1 MTNAIYTVI
10 RPEGDN
16 RFGLVQETSEG
27 LQELGD
33 RSTTS
38 AAALAKEIGSTLRIP
53 EGEAELE
60 SDSDDGR
67 MIINMGPQHPSTHG
81 VLRIMLEIE
90 GETVL
95 RSKPVVGYLH
105 TGMEKTAENLTYLQ
119 GTTNVTRMDY
129 LSPLNNELVFCLA
142 AESLLGIELP
152 ERATWIRMLMS
163 ELNRIASHVM
173 WLATNGMDLGS
184 TSMMI
189 FGFRDREMVLSFF
202 EKTSGLRMNN
212 NYIRVGGVAADLPDG
227 WEDDVTAIIDTIE
240 ARTHDYDE
248 LITGQPIFRE
258 RVVGV
263 GTLSPQEAV
272 ALSASGPILRASGV
286 PWDLRKEMPYL
297 FYDQIDFDV
306 IVGSVGDT
314 YDRYAVRLFE
324 IRESIS
330 IVRQI
335 IDRMPRGP
343 YRALD
348 PKVTPP
354 PRARIDESMEA
365 LIHHFKLFTEGI
377 RIPPGES
384 YVAIESPRGELGCYM
399 VSDGSARPFRMH
411 IRGPSFVNL
420 QSLPVMLHGGLLAD
434 AVAVISS
441 VDPVMGEVDR

>member
-227 WEDDVTAIIDTIE
+227 WEDDVTA
-240 ARTHDYDE
+240 RK
-248 LITGQPIFRE
+248 
-258 RVVGV
+258 V
-263 GTLSPQEAV
+263 GTFGYLHMKGFRR
-272 ALSASGPILRASGV
+272 SGTCEST
-286 PWDLRKEMPYL
+286 
-297 FYDQIDFDV
+297 Q
-306 IVGSVGDT
+306 GSRTRDCCW
-314 YDRYAVRLFE
+314 
-324 IRESIS
+324 
-330 IVRQI
+330 
-335 IDRMPRGP
+335 
-343 YRALD
+343 
-348 PKVTPP
+348 
-354 PRARIDESMEA
+354 RI
-365 LIHHFKLFTEGI
+365 
-377 RIPPGES
+377 
-384 YVAIESPRGELGCYM
+384 
-399 VSDGSARPFRMH
+399 
-411 IRGPSFVNL
+411 
-420 QSLPVMLHGGLLAD
+420 
-434 AVAVISS
+434 
-441 VDPVMGEVDR
+441 